1 MLALGEAA
9 FGTGGGHGGVG
20 DIGVTQRRNHGLR
33 CENFTAGRAML
44 ALGKA
49 AFGTGGG
56 HGGVGDLGVN
66 VRSDA
71 VRKDH
76 FSLRIELIPS
86 NRNRL
91 AVGEGLSCH
100 LSGIQVHGGIPGDF
114 VPVGDEVK
122 IAVILHQL
130 VAGLHHV
137 VDVQVIANHA
147 VLRFRDH
154 HFPFGIKLIGS
165 GGNGSAV
172 GEGHARYP
180 GGAQVHGGVDG
191 ELIAVGDIIE
201 VALVLNKLIG
211 PNGLTVPVEEAAVRS
226 GVQNGHAVTPAIV
239 VERAVSAG
247 KFGNA
252 RLHISV
258 PIEKIGLTVDF
269 IGSGGGKRGGGVTV
283 VAGAVPVAGARGGG
297 DPDAACEA
305 AVFKEELHAVVGVLA
320 AVQPRV
326 GSLIK
331 VIPLIVDRLPAA
343 QQLAVDQIV
352 GLITH
357 ELKPRAVKGL
367 TAVRTDQLVA
377 LDGVDMTRSG
387 EDGSP
392 AHHRAAL
399 GAGGSARVTR
409 LKGGGS
415 LVGHRHDGVLVEALA
430 VCHASVDPRLRA
442 HHGIL
447 GGVVEEQLGIHRNI
461 GHPEGA
467 EGIRLAVG
475 GVGDLTLYQRQ
486 FNALRPE
493 VALQDLSSGGLV
505 RFGDPGADG
514 DRGQDRPTRSGILP
528 RAGDDDGSDVVVSL
542 DGVGSGEACGKS
554 HALQF
559 PNTAVVEIQR
569 KLHLVDGLDVGGHE
583 IQPVE
588 RTDQKAV
595 GVGIAGDELN
605 RGRVGAALY
614 LNRTVGPC
622 HVAVLV
628 GDAELDRVDTVGQ
641 GHARDGDLAVFVG
654 AGDLHAVNIG
664 VGGASVKAGGVG
676 EGGIVGHGDREN
688 RGVTVDGL
696 TPHGLGVARD
706 RHRGSRKD
714 GGAVIRDSVGVVE
727 GDVVYVEGI
736 LTIEVEAVRG
746 GGISVN
752 GEVDGGNGASRDGGG
767 DIVPALL
774 QRGELTACEAAV
786 TEFQGYAASI
796 VGNVDPEAYGGSAR
810 GVNGGEGH
818 LQSMLPRG
826 ADLGEIAVDRQNKVA
841 VLALAAASV
850 HHAKLTHGIAADSV
864 QRPACQL
871 PSFGVP
877 HKLVLKGVGE
887 LGALAETD
895 GRGSGDTAHLSG
907 QGGGQSGQIL
917 LSRGEVEAIDGANA
931 RSRQGKGHVRGAE
944 GHGMTLKGSVQSEI
958 YAAAKGNC
966 HIGGCKGE
974 GIGGDDMDG
983 LFTHR
988 LAVHGH
994 FYSHAPLLA
1003 VRYEQARIAET
1014 AKGTVGQFPEGIGG
1028 NIRGGPAVIHAC
1040 GAELNRAAGGIVIG
1054 IRGNTGFLK
1063 LSCRGCGGDDEN
1075 AVGGGALRAVRG
1087 RAVQLQLLAGAL
1099 GQEGGGSAAV
1109 AVEGPDTAEGDH
1121 ELRHLIAVEAAGE
1134 GLLAALVHDDDDGA
1148 VCLDAHE
1155 GTGSGRL
1162 GIIDGVYI
1170 FAVLHQGIELNGD
1183 QLLLPA
1189 RNAVVEPAHLGLG
1202 HVGRAGNAVLL
1213 IEVDD
1218 KTGGG
1223 PPQGALAVGVFHAVH
1238 NQSAQGLTDQLGVF
1252 FVILLVVPVQ
1262 RNVRSGDH
1270 VAVAVLLGIL
1280 DLLGHDLNLVLF
1292 VFQTLRHFIGAGH
1305 DLGVGVMGI
1314 HLHYVAYLAV
1324 GAVLLGQNDLG
1335 FSNTGS
1341 QLPVPFGDQL
1351 EVVTLVLCVLDSE
1364 CCHRG
1369 YAYEHER
1376 TQEQRDQL
1384 GRECFFHGLSPF

>member
-1 MLALGEAA
+1 MLAFGEAA
-9 FGTGGGHGGVG
+9 FGTGGS
-20 DIGVTQRRNHGLR
+20 
-33 CENFTAGRAML
+33 
-44 ALGKA
+44 
-49 AFGTGGG
+49 

-76 FSLRIELIPS
+76 FSLRIERIPS

-114 VPVGDEVK
+114 VPVGDEVI

-211 PNGLTVPVEEAAVRS
+211 PDGLTVPVEESAVRS

-269 IGSGGGKRGGGVTV
+269 IRSGGGKRGGGVTV
-283 VAGAVPVAGARGGG
+283 VAGAVPVAGTRGGG

-331 VIPLIVDRLPAA
+331 VIPLIVDRLPAT

-377 LDGVDMTRSG
+377 HDGVDMTRSG

-399 GAGGSARVTR
+399 GAGGSARVAR

-430 VCHASVDPRLRA
+430 VCHASVDPCLRA
-442 HHGIL
+442 CHGIL

-461 GHPEGA
+461 GHA
-467 EGIRLAVG
+467 EGTEGVGFAVG
-475 GVGDLTLYQRQ
+475 GVGDLTLHQRQ
-486 FNALRPE
+486 FNALRPDI
-493 VALQDLSSGGLV
+493 ALQDLSSGGLV

-542 DGVGSGEACGKS
+542 DGIGSGEARGES

-559 PNTAVVEIQR
+559 PDTAVVEIQR

-605 RGRVGAALY
+605 RGRVRATLHADS
-614 LNRTVGPC
+614 TVDPC
-622 HVAVLV
+622 RIAVLV
-628 GDAELDRVDTVGQ
+628 GNLELDRMDTVGQ
-641 GHARDGDLAVFVG
+641 GHARDGDPAVRVDTGHLHTVNVG
-654 AGDLHAVNIG
+654 LGGFGIHA
-664 VGGASVKAGGVG
+664 ACVG
-676 EGGIVGHGDREN
+676 EGGIIGHGDLKNGSITVNSLSLHGRGATRDCHRGSREDRRAVIRDGIGVVQGDLVDVEGEIPVQVGCVSTARGVVDGEIDVGEGASRN
-688 RGVTVDGL
+688 RGGDVVPALVQGGEIVGCETAVTELHRGVA
-696 TPHGLGVARD
+696 GVARD
-706 RHRGSRKD
+706 VK
-714 GGAVIRDSVGVVE
+714 
-727 GDVVYVEGI
+727 
-736 LTIEVEAVRG
+736 
-746 GGISVN
+746 
-752 GEVDGGNGASRDGGG
+752 
-767 DIVPALL
+767 
-774 QRGELTACEAAV
+774 
-786 TEFQGYAASI
+786 
-796 VGNVDPEAYGGSAR
+796 PEAHGGRPRA
-810 GVNGGEGH
+810 VDGGEGH
-818 LQSMLPRG
+818 LQGMLSCT
-826 ADLGEIAVDRQNKVA
+826 ADLGVVTVDRENIVS
-841 VLALAAASV
+841 VLTLAAASSHDV
-850 HHAKLTHGIAADSV
+850 ELAHGITIDSV
-864 QRPACQL
+864 KRPACQL
-871 PSFGVP
+871 PPFGVP

-895 GRGSGDTAHLSG
+895 GRSSGDTAHLSG

-931 RSRQGKGHVRGAE
+931 RSRQSEGHIRGLE
-944 GHGMTLKGSVQSEI
+944 CHGMTLKGSVQSEI

-966 HIGGCKGE
+966 HVIGGEGE
-974 GIGGDDMDG
+974 SVGGDDMDS

-994 FYSHAPLLA
+994 LHRDASLLA
-1003 VRYEQARIAET
+1003 IRDKQTLVGDAAEG
-1014 AKGTVGQFPEGIGG
+1014 AVGQPPYG
-1028 NIRGGPAVIHAC
+1028 IRGDIGRSTAVIHA
-1040 GAELNRAAGGIVIG
+1040 GSVELNRAAGGIVIG

-1087 RAVQLQLLAGAL
+1087 RAMELHLLAGTL

-1121 ELRHLIAVEAAGE
+1121 ELRHLVAVEAPGE
-1134 GLLAALVHDDDDGA
+1134 GLLATLVHDDNDGA
-1148 VCLDAHE
+1148 VLLDAHE

-1162 GIIDGVYI
+1162 GISDGVYI

-1189 RNAVVEPAHLGLG
+1189 RNSVVEPAHLGLG
-1202 HVGRAGNAVLL
+1202 HIGRAGNAVLL

-1223 PPQGALAVGVFHAVH
+1223 TPQGALAVGVFHAVH

-1262 RNVRSGDH
+1262 RNVRSGDY

-1280 DLLGHDLNLVLF
+1280 DLLGHDLNLILF
-1292 VFQTLRHFIGAGH
+1292 VFQTLRHFIGTGH

-1314 HLHYVAYLAV
+1314 HFHHVAHLAV

-1364 CCHRG
+1364 CYHRG

-1376 TQEQRDQL
+1376 TQEQRDQF
-1384 GRECFFHGLSPF
+1384 GRECFFHGLSPFCFFERTDVTVRIRGADTAKES